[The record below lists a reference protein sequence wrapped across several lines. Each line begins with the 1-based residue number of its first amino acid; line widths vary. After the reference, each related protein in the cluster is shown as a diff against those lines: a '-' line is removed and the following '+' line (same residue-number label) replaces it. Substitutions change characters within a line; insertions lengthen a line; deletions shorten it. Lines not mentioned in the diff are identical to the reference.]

1 LFIYLFFFIFFLHIP
16 FSLSF
21 FHIYHSAVMFQ
32 KKNPKNLALNLSS
45 NTFPCKSSYKK
56 PKVTHDNSP
65 GSTLYHAGPVCILP
79 NLYLGAAQNA
89 QDVYQLKKC
98 SISTIINVASEV
110 IKPCVIPYTIE
121 YHHIRWTHNQDNLA
135 SLEFGRAIDLI
146 KGAHFKNHKVL
157 VHCQQGIERS
167 AALIIA
173 YLIHMSRRPRLLSTI
188 KQEDEITS
196 QSLAGKNWSLDHA
209 ITFVKERANGIRPN
223 LSEMYQ
229 LHEYDKALPL
239 SDIPRPS
246 IQTRT
251 RRSESIA
258 TCEPTFINPM
268 KPLNPHYGQRRPRA
282 TSFRDVSNQS
292 RPQIWSN
299 TTSKEPLAQQQ
310 PDKDKLAAAA
320 FLIVLFAMRHNEKSF
335 PSC

>member
-1 LFIYLFFFIFFLHIP
+1 
-16 FSLSF
+16 
-21 FHIYHSAVMFQ
+21 MFQ
-32 KKNPKNLALNLSS
+32 KKNPKKLALNLSS
-45 NTFPCKSSYKK
+45 NAFPCKSSYKK
-56 PKVTHDNSP
+56 PKVTHDNYS
-65 GSTLYHAGPVCILP
+65 GSSLYHAGPVRILP
-79 NLYLGAAQNA
+79 NLYLGAAHNA
-89 QDVYQLKKC
+89 QDVYQLKKY

-110 IKPCVIPYTIE
+110 IKPCVIPYTID

-173 YLIHMSRRPRLLSTI
+173 YLMHMSRRPRLLSTVHT
-188 KQEDEITS
+188 KQDQEKNDITS
-196 QSLAGKNWSLDHA
+196 QSLAGQNWSLDHV

-239 SDIPRPS
+239 SNISRPS

-268 KPLNPHYGQRRPRA
+268 KPLIVDTHYGQRRPRA

-292 RPQIWSN
+292 RPQI
-299 TTSKEPLAQQQ
+299 
-310 PDKDKLAAAA
+310 
-320 FLIVLFAMRHNEKSF
+320 
-335 PSC
+335 